1 MIARSRSVK
10 LIGMVSIPVI
20 RKARPADA
28 EAVARIYVEAWRDTY
43 PLVLP
48 ARVLRGMTI
57 EGQSAR
63 WRNAIALAV
72 RETIYVAEDEHRR
85 ILGMTSMGRAR
96 DAGIGYD
103 AEIYTLYVDPLMT
116 GRGVGRLLLAGAFAA
131 LAERGHTR
139 CVIWAHAGN
148 PARYFYEAMGGTLIA
163 ERTTSMMGVTVP
175 EVAFGWQRLALME
188 KNRKSELGSQ
198 KP

>member
-1 MIARSRSVK
+1 M
-10 LIGMVSIPVI
+10 GMGSSPII

-28 EAVARIYVEAWRDTY
+28 EAVARIYVESWRDTY

-48 ARVLRGMTI
+48 GRVLRGMTI

-72 RETIYVAEDEHRR
+72 REAVYVAEDEKGRVV
-85 ILGMTSMGRAR
+85 GMTSMGRAR
-96 DAGIGYD
+96 DPGIGYD
-103 AEIYTLYVDPLMT
+103 AEIYTLYVDPLLT
-116 GRGVGRLLLAGAFAA
+116 GRGVGRLMLAGAFAA

-148 PARYFYEAMGGTLIA
+148 PARYFYEAMGGALVA

-175 EVAFGWQRLALME
+175 EVAFGWQRLALTE
-188 KNRKSELGSQ
+188 KKRKSELGSQ

>member
-1 MIARSRSVK
+1 LIGGAHRVK
-10 LIGMVSIPVI
+10 LISMGTLPIV
-20 RKARPADA
+20 RKARPLDA
-28 EAVARIYVEAWRDTY
+28 EAVARVYVESWRETY

-48 ARVLRGMTI
+48 ARALSAMTI

-72 RETIYVAEDEHRR
+72 REAVLVAEDEKGR

-96 DAGIGYD
+96 DTGVGYD

-116 GRGVGRLLLAGAFAA
+116 GRGIGRLLLAGAFAA
-131 LAERGHTR
+131 LNEHGHTR

-148 PARYFYEAMGGTLIA
+148 PARFFYEAMGGKLIA
-163 ERTTSMMGVTVP
+163 ERTTSMMGVKVP
-175 EVAFGWQRLALME
+175 EVAFGWPRLALAE
-188 KNRKSELGSQ
+188 RKRKSEIGTQ

>member
-1 MIARSRSVK
+1 MGTVPIV
-10 LIGMVSIPVI
+10 

-28 EAVARIYVEAWRDTY
+28 EAVARIYVESWRDTY

-48 ARVLRGMTI
+48 ARVLGAMTI
-57 EGQSAR
+57 PGQSAR
-63 WRNAIALAV
+63 WRNAISLAV
-72 RETIYVAEDEHRR
+72 REAVYVAEDEKGR

-103 AEIYTLYVDPLMT
+103 AEIYTLYVDPMLT
-116 GRGVGRLLLAGAFAA
+116 GRGVGRALLAGGFAA

-148 PARYFYEAMGGTLIA
+148 PARFFYEAMGGKTVA
-163 ERTTSMMGVTVP
+163 ERTTSMMGVAVP
-175 EVAFGWQRLALME
+175 EVAFGWQRLALTE
-188 KNRKSELGSQ
+188 RRRKSEIGSP
-198 KP
+198 KN